1 MATIYDADGNEL
13 SGLDKGLLS
22 LLGSCGNLTYLE
34 RKTLKELLMPQYLDI
49 EMAMGHPAND
59 RLRELTAMIKEST
72 RIRVNKQKFG
82 RKVKPNKR

>member
-1 MATIYDADGNEL
+1 MARILDSDGNEL

-22 LLGSCGNLTYLE
+22 LLGSCGELTYLE
-34 RKTLKELLMPQYLDI
+34 RKTLKELLMPQFLDI

-59 RLRELTAMIKEST
+59 RLRELTQMIKDAT

-82 RKVKPNKR
+82 RKLKPNKR